1 MDFRRALILVS
12 EFLEREGHFYGV
24 VGALALQSYGLAR
37 LTQDLDFVT
46 EAASRDKLVAFLEA
60 QGYETLHVSS
70 GYSNHLHSDPTKG
83 RLDVVYVDGETG
95 RKLFAGCK
103 VRAVGAGVRLPVP
116 RPEHLAAMKA
126 LAMKN
131 DPSRTLQEM
140 ADVRFLLGLPGVDRD
155 EVEGYFRRHG
165 LKERFDEIAARA

>member
-1 MDFRRALILVS
+1 MDFRRALTLVS
-12 EFLEREGHFYGV
+12 EYLEREGQSYAL
-24 VGALALQSYGLAR
+24 VGAFALQSYGLAR
-37 LTQDLDFVT
+37 ATQDVDFVT
-46 EAASRDKLVAFLEA
+46 EASARVKLVTFLET

-70 GYSNHLHSDPTKG
+70 GYSSHLHPDPAKG
-83 RLDVVYVDGETG
+83 RLDFIYVDGETG
-95 RKLFAGCK
+95 RKLFAGCE
-103 VRAVGAGVRLPVP
+103 VRAVGTGVRLPVP

-131 DPSRTLQEM
+131 DPGRTFQEM

-165 LKERFDEIAARA
+165 LEERFDEIAARS